1 METGHPSVLGSM
13 LVFVGLQVLYVFS
26 HVSQRPKWLQV
37 GPFEDGVGL
46 TYGSDRIAL
55 VRTCG
60 GDGG

>member
-1 METGHPSVLGSM
+1 MFFHMFHSV
-13 LVFVGLQVLYVFS
+13 Q
-26 HVSQRPKWLQV
+26 WLQV